1 MKTWKQQLQSAVTDP
16 AKLYALLG
24 LTYENSY
31 QPDFPLRVPQP
42 FISRMQKSDPNDP
55 LLLQV
60 MMQPQELT
68 EVDGYSDDPLTEK
81 AFNPVP
87 GLLHKYYGRVLLT
100 LTGSCAV
107 NCRYC
112 FRRHFAYVD
121 NQALAHWQQIVD
133 YIAADKTIT
142 EIIFSGGEPLLVDDQ
157 QLQDL
162 IYSLEKIPH
171 LQILRFHTRMP
182 VVIPARVT
190 DQLVEILQQTRLQI
204 ITVLHINH
212 PNEIDAEFTDAMAR
226 LKSASQLLNQS
237 VLLKSIND
245 CAETLKHLS
254 QKLFQ
259 AGILPYYLHQ
269 LDQVQGAHHFYVSKE
284 HGLQIIAKLQVTLPG
299 YLVPR
304 YVKEIAQD
312 KSKQLLL

>member
-16 AKLYALLG
+16 AKLYALLD
-24 LTYENSY
+24 LTYESG
-31 QPDFPLRVPQP
+31 PRPTFPLRVPQP
-42 FISRMQKSDPNDP
+42 FIARMQKGNPNDP

-60 MMQPQELT
+60 MMQSQELN
-68 EVDGYSDDPLTEK
+68 EVDGYSDDPLAEK
-81 AFNPVP
+81 TTNPIP
-87 GLLHKYYGRVLLT
+87 GLLHKYHGRVLLT

-112 FRRHFAYVD
+112 FRRHFAYVE
-121 NQALAHWQQIVD
+121 NQALAHWQQILD

-142 EIIFSGGEPLLVDDQ
+142 EVILSGGEPLLVDDA

-162 IYSLEKIPH
+162 IPTLEEIPH
-171 LQILRFHTRMP
+171 LQTLRLHTRMP

-190 DQLVEILQQTRLQI
+190 DALVRILKHSRLQVI
-204 ITVLHINH
+204 IVLHINH
-212 PNEIDAEFTDAMAR
+212 PNEIDAEFIDAMIC
-226 LKSASQLLNQS
+226 LKPVSQLLNQS
-237 VLLKSIND
+237 VLLKGIND
-245 CAETLKHLS
+245 SADTLIYLS

-259 AGILPYYLHQ
+259 VGILPYYLHQ
-269 LDQVQGAHHFYVSKE
+269 LDRVQGAHHFYVSKE
-284 HGLQIIAKLQVTLPG
+284 KGLKIIAEMQASLPG

-312 KSKQLLL
+312 KSKQLLF